1 MKKQPKISNPYT
13 LKMRVFNQ
21 VGEPGKWFCK
31 GTGQMIDIDT
41 VKSNIRRLAGLYP
54 NNKVEIEF
62 FYDGQLRDYEGN
74 PTGKSIILDRR
85 V

>member
-21 VGEPGKWFCK
+21 VGEPGKWICN
-31 GTGQMIDIDT
+31 GTGQMIDIAT
-41 VKSNIRRLAGLYP
+41 VQRQIRLLKSGYP
-54 NNKVEIEF
+54 NKRVEIEF

-74 PTGKSIILDRR
+74 PTGKSIIMDRR